1 MSTPGKELRIVYL
14 SMCISAFIIMPLLFS
29 FPFSREVV
37 CCVPFLGTQIIQ
49 EYKYQHDPCL
59 ALLKQV
65 HANCHMP
72 PRTDN

>member
-37 CCVPFLGTQIIQ
+37 LCSLFRHANHTRIQIPAWSM
-49 EYKYQHDPCL
+49 PCL
-59 ALLKQV
+59 IKTSA
-65 HANCHMP
+65 C
-72 PRTDN
+72 